1 MFLLAGLV
9 QAGVILGP
17 SLFATIPVMKEKLA
31 NQKDSP
37 LWATMGIMGI
47 IFSIFLTAIKLDV
60 CMMKRT
66 GLSLKIGAP
75 GFIFT
80 LAVSLGLGIPLAS
93 SIPGMPG
100 GILPLFLFT
109 ILSFSFSPGVAQAL
123 DDLNLMNSELGQL
136 AMFSVLLVEI
146 IQWLISTA
154 QDIATKDNVSHGALT
169 FLSVVI
175 MALVIIFAIRP
186 LMVWIVKSTPEGQE
200 VKEVYVVAI
209 LLGALIL
216 AFVSDAIGCFFIL
229 GPFLLGL
236 VIPDGPPL
244 GAAIIAK
251 TEFLVSECLL
261 PIFFLRIGFFSDIL
275 TISNRKSFTTLQAI
289 IGAAYL
295 AKLFTVTVA
304 ALCCKISL
312 RNGLLLGVMMNI
324 RGIIEVVIFSRWRH
338 TEVLDDQFYTQL
350 LLSVLIMNMISTSL
364 LHFTY
369 RAHLRLGPS
378 LKGPRIKNIQS
389 VQRNYP
395 FDILCCIHNEQT
407 IRNLTSILEA
417 SNPTEES
424 PICAYIIQAVE
435 LVGRAIP
442 VLVPYKKKKKGKK
455 CSRLNSLT
463 HQLMQAFKNYSENS
477 RGPVLIESFTMIA
490 PYKLMHETIC
500 RLVDDNHVPLVILPF
515 HDNPWICNTVTT
527 AIRQFNKNMLRYSSS
542 TVGILVE
549 RGFPGPVTMSHFS
562 YNVAAFFIGGPDDRE
577 ALALAARMLGNQNLA
592 VTIYRIRIM
601 HQGNYNEDE
610 ENEAR
615 LDDAMVD
622 EFKLSSI
629 GNDCLKWRDIEVED
643 TEQLMDVI
651 MDSQGDYDLVMVG
664 RRHADNSLRDE
675 EMSKFVHYAEL
686 GMIGDMLASSDFCG
700 MVNVLV
706 LQESTELSRNYGSTH
721 GRDFSQN
728 LGLN

>member
-1 MFLLAGLV
+1 MSVWSVWGMT
-9 QAGVILGP
+9 GIIY
-17 SLFATIPVMKEKLA
+17 SLFLI
-31 NQKDSP
+31 
-37 LWATMGIMGI
+37 
-47 IFSIFLTAIKLDV
+47 AIKVDV
-60 CMMKRT
+60 SMVKRT
-66 GLSLKIGAP
+66 RLSLKIGAL
-75 GFIFT
+75 GFILT

-93 SIPGMPG
+93 SIPGIQG
-100 GILPLFLFT
+100 GIFPIFMFT
-109 ILSFSFSPGVAQAL
+109 ILSFTFFPGVAQAL

-136 AMFSVLLVEI
+136 AMSSILLVEI
-146 IQWLISTA
+146 IQWLIYMG
-154 QDIATKDNVSHGALT
+154 QNIATKDNASHSALT

-209 LLGALIL
+209 LLGALFL
-216 AFVSDAIGCFFIL
+216 AFVSNAIGCFLIL
-229 GPFLLGL
+229 GPILLGL

-244 GAAIIAK
+244 GAAIVAK
-251 TEFLVSECLL
+251 SEFFVSECLL
-261 PIFFLRIGFFSDIL
+261 PIFYFRIGFRADIHSI
-275 TISNRKSFTTLQAI
+275 TDWKSFTTLQAI
-289 IGAAYL
+289 IVATYM
-295 AKLFTVTVA
+295 AKLLAVTVV

-312 RNGLLLGVMMNI
+312 RNSLLLGMMMNI
-324 RGIIEVVIFSRWRH
+324 RGIIEVIMFSGWKF
-338 TEVLDDQFYTQL
+338 TKLLDDQGYTNL
-350 LLSVLIMNMISTSL
+350 VLSVLLGNMISTSL

-378 LKGPRIKNIQS
+378 PKGPRIRNIQS

-395 FDILCCIHNEQT
+395 FDILCCIHTEQT

-442 VLVPYKKKKKGKK
+442 VLVPYKKKKEGKK

-477 RGPVLIESFTMIA
+477 RGPVLIESFTLIA
-490 PYKLMHETIC
+490 PYKSMHETIC
-500 RLVDDNHVPLVILPF
+500 RLLDDNHVPFVILPF
-515 HDNPWICNTVTT
+515 HDNPSWHMVCNTVTT
-527 AIRQFNKNMLRYSSS
+527 SIRQFNKNMLQYSSCS
-542 TVGILVE
+542 IGILIE
-549 RGFPGPVTMSHFS
+549 RGLPGPVTMSHFS

-577 ALALAARMLGNQNLA
+577 ALALAARMLGNRNVA
-592 VTIYRIRIM
+592 VTVNRIRIV
-601 HQGNYNEDE
+601 HQGDHNEDE

-629 GNDCLKWRDIEVED
+629 GNDCLKWRDIGVED
-643 TEQLMDVI
+643 TIQLTDAI

-675 EMSKFVHYAEL
+675 EMSEFVHYAEL
-686 GMIGDMLASSDFCG
+686 GMIGDMLASPDFCGG

-706 LQESTELSRNYGSTH
+706 LQESTELSRNYGSAP
-721 GRDFSQN
+721 GRDFSKN
-728 LGLN
+728 LGYK

>member
-1 MFLLAGLV
+1 MAGAKHEMMLPVCVPLSALSSKGIWFNENPLDYELPATLFQITIFVVTSRLLYVLLKPLGQTKFTCNLL
-9 QAGVILGP
+9 AGVILGP

-75 GFIFT
+75 GF
-80 LAVSLGLGIPLAS
+80 
-93 SIPGMPG
+93 
-100 GILPLFLFT
+100 
-109 ILSFSFSPGVAQAL
+109 SPGVAQAL

-154 QDIATKDNVSHGALT
+154 QDIATKDN
-169 FLSVVI
+169 
-175 MALVIIFAIRP
+175 
-186 LMVWIVKSTPEGQE
+186 
-200 VKEVYVVAI
+200 
-209 LLGALIL
+209 
-216 AFVSDAIGCFFIL
+216 
-229 GPFLLGL
+229 
-236 VIPDGPPL
+236 
-244 GAAIIAK
+244 
-251 TEFLVSECLL
+251 
-261 PIFFLRIGFFSDIL
+261 
-275 TISNRKSFTTLQAI
+275 AI

-312 RNGLLLGVMMNI
+312 RNSLLLGVMMNI

-577 ALALAARMLGNQNLA
+577 ALALAARMLGNQNVA

-643 TEQLMDVI
+643 TEQLMDAI

-675 EMSKFVHYAEL
+675 EMSEFVHYAEL

-700 MVNVLV
+700 GMVNVLV
-706 LQESTELSRNYGSTH
+706 LQESTELSKNYGSTH
-721 GRDFSQN
+721 GRDVSQN